1 MGRFTVIGLGYF
13 GQNIARALAE
23 LGNEVLAVD
32 SDMRE
37 VEAIKDDVA
46 TAVRLDSTDERAM
59 RRQGLEDMDAVIVSL
74 LDFEAS
80 VHTSVLL
87 QQIGV
92 RRIIARTMSPL
103 HDRMVRLLG
112 IRETIFPE
120 QEVARSLAKE
130 LSLKGVMDYV
140 GLGGEYTVAAIRA
153 PARFT
158 GKTLQELDIR
168 KRHALNIVTIKRIV
182 TERSVLGQESSAEK
196 VLGIPTPE
204 TRVEAGDVLVV
215 MGKES
220 DIQVLL

>member
-1 MGRFTVIGLGYF
+1 MGRFAVIGLGYF
-13 GQNIARALAE
+13 GQNLARELAA
-23 LGNEVLAVD
+23 LGNEVLAID
-32 SDMRE
+32 NDMRE
-37 VEAIKDDVA
+37 VEGIKDDVA

-59 RRQGLEDMDAVIVSL
+59 RQQGLEDMDAVVVSL
-74 LDFEAS
+74 LDFETS

-87 QQIGV
+87 QQLGV

-103 HDRMVRLLG
+103 HDRMVKLLG

-153 PARFT
+153 PARFA
-158 GKTLQELDIR
+158 GKTLQELDLR

-182 TERSVLGQESSAEK
+182 TERSVLGQESSVEK
-196 VLGIPTPE
+196 VLGIPAPE

-215 MGKES
+215 MGKEG
-220 DIQVLL
+220 DIQALL